1 MASFAESDR
10 LLQELEKIA
19 TVPPFSP
26 ERSLNYRVKGF
37 AIESV
42 VTASSL
48 FEAATKFA
56 FWANEVRILQ
66 LKPKETTTIEVL
78 DSDNDRYVFDISLHD
93 NKSARYFFFI

>member
-19 TVPPFSP
+19 TVPLFSP

-37 AIESV
+37 AIVSV

-56 FWANEVRILQ
+56 F
-66 LKPKETTTIEVL
+66 
-78 DSDNDRYVFDISLHD
+78 
-93 NKSARYFFFI
+93 